1 MSVKGYK
8 FLERYVDDDYETV
21 TLYFKAPKNT
31 FKEMSK
37 SKLSIEFPD
46 DELDISEA
54 SVQVGPMLD
63 YGTVTDW
70 YDVKLT
76 YEQIEELVDLALKT
90 EKEQWA
96 KKIISKIKKSGWSVY
111 KGNDDYYSFGK
122 YTPYG
127 QNFNF
132 SVEIGN
138 SLEEF
143 ANNVYDYYED
153 FDVSYEAYLWLDC
166 DGHGKNGAPY
176 EMIDVYN
183 DIKCCEQFIYE
194 LYELIKEEI

>member
-8 FLERYVDDDYETV
+8 FLERYIDNDYETV

-31 FKEMSK
+31 FKEISK

-63 YGTVTDW
+63 DGTVTGW

-76 YEQIEELVDLALKT
+76 YELIEELVDLALKT
-90 EKEQWA
+90 EKEQWV
-96 KKIISKIKKSGWSVY
+96 KKIISKIEKSGWSVY
-111 KGNDDYYSFGK
+111 KEDEECYCFGK
-122 YTPYG
+122 YTPAG
-127 QNFNF
+127 QDFSF
-132 SVEIGN
+132 SVEIGD
-138 SLEEF
+138 SLQDF
-143 ANNVYDYYED
+143 VDNVYDYYED
-153 FDVSYEAYLWLDC
+153 YDVSYEAYLWLDQ
-166 DGHGKNGAPY
+166 DGHGKNGAPH

-183 DIKCCEQFIYE
+183 DMKCCEQYIYD
-194 LYELIKEEI
+194 LYELIKEEM